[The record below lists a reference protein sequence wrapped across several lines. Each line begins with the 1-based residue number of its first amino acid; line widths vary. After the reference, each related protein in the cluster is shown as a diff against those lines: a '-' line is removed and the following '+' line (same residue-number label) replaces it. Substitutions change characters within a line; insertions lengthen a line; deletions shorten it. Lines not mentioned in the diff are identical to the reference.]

1 MIISLISAMSQNRV
15 IGKNGQLPWHL
26 PADLKHFKEKTLGK
40 PIIMGR
46 KTFDSIKKPLPG
58 RHNIVLTRDQDFEA
72 PGCTVVPTLE
82 KALEVAGDVEE
93 IMVVGGETLYRL
105 FLPQAARIYL
115 TVIEQDF
122 EGDTYF
128 PAWGQDWKIVSA
140 ERHEPDEKNPYHYQ
154 FILLER
160 K

>member
-1 MIISLISAMSQNRV
+1 MIISLISAMSQKHV
-15 IGKNGQLPWHL
+15 IGRNGQLPWHL
-26 PADLKHFKEKTLGK
+26 PADLKYFKEKTLGK
-40 PIIMGR
+40 PIVMGR

-58 RHNIVLTRDQDFEA
+58 RHNIVLTRDQRFEA
-72 PGCTVVPTLE
+72 PGCTVVSTVQ

-93 IMVVGGETLYRL
+93 VMIVGGETIYRL
-105 FLPQAARIYL
+105 FLPEATRIYL
-115 TVIEQDF
+115 TIIEQDF

-128 PAWGQDWKIVSA
+128 PKWEGDWKVISS
-140 ERHEPDEKNPYHYQ
+140 EKHPPDEKNPYHYQ

>member
-26 PADLKHFKEKTLGK
+26 PADLKHFKEKTVGK

-46 KTFDSIKKPLPG
+46 KTFDSIKNPLPG
-58 RHNIVLTRDQDFEA
+58 RHNIVLTRDQRFE
-72 PGCTVVPTLE
+72 PLGCTIVSTVE

-93 IMVVGGETLYRL
+93 IMIVGGETIYRL
-105 FLPQAARIYL
+105 FLPKATRIYL

-128 PAWGQDWKIVSA
+128 PEWGQHWKIVSV
-140 ERHEPDEKNPYHYQ
+140 EKHEPDEKNPYHYQ